1 MLGPFVGLTLIIIKF
16 PSAPSTIHLA
26 FLCGNQRA
34 PRKAGQMM
42 PQANLR
48 EVEVWSGLFIVPGS
62 VLSQDITTHIP
73 DGDDEEIVKK
83 DGSCQ
88 LALSSSPLIWRCLSC
103 CSFPITSISLR
114 SSLPPRDFTLFFH
127 LFLHFAW
134 HSVLASIQSV
144 KQPLLLALKEW
155 PRVGD
160 EPCCST
166 LLQCFVVS
174 QTFVLIQASYYNF
187 SKSR

>member
-114 SSLPPRDFTLFFH
+114 SSLPPPRFYLVLSFVSSFCLTL
-127 LFLHFAW
+127 
-134 HSVLASIQSV
+134 
-144 KQPLLLALKEW
+144 
-155 PRVGD
+155 RVGFYTVG
-160 EPCCST
+160 ETTTSPSLEGVASCRRWT
-166 LLQCFVVS
+166 LLFNPAPMLCCLS
-174 QTFVLIQASYYNF
+174 NLCAYPSILL
-187 SKSR
+187 